1 MNEEQETIVAASLT
15 GGDVR
20 ILPHLPY
27 LLQDLWELGSDPQ
40 EIAGMLAH
48 SAHLDQSSR
57 VLDLGCG
64 KGAVSVE
71 VAKRIGCSV
80 AGRDLMPSFIEEA
93 REKALQYHVDHLCQF
108 AVADILE
115 AVQVERD
122 YDAVIF
128 GAVGDIF
135 DNQYELIEKLKSTV
149 KSQGYLVIDDAYALE
164 GDDYLK
170 RDDWYRIFDEARCII
185 VQEAPVDPGITAAT
199 NRYGQRFIE
208 RRAAELAERYP
219 QSADLFA
226 RYVADQQ
233 AECDDLESWLQG
245 VTWLLRVK

>member
-1 MNEEQETIVAASLT
+1 MNEEQEAIVAASLT
-15 GGDVR
+15 AGDTR
-20 ILPHLPY
+20 IFPYLPY

-48 SAHLDQSSR
+48 SAHLDDSCR
-57 VLDLGCG
+57 ILDLGCG

-71 VAKRIGCSV
+71 IAKQIGCWV
-80 AGRDLMPSFIEEA
+80 EGRDLMPAFIEEA
-93 REKALQYHVDHLCQF
+93 REKARQHQVESLCQF
-108 AVADILE
+108 AIADILE
-115 AVQVERD
+115 AVEIERN
-122 YDAVIF
+122 YDAVVF

-135 DNQYELIEKLKSTV
+135 DNQYELIEKLKGTV
-149 KSQGYLVIDDAYALE
+149 KPQGYLVIDDAYALQ
-164 GDDYLK
+164 GDEYLT
-170 RDDWYRIFDEARCII
+170 RDDWYRIFDEARCAV
-185 VQEAPVDPGITAAT
+185 VQEAPVDSAIIAAT

-208 RRAAELAERYP
+208 HRAAQLAERYP
-219 QSADLFA
+219 SLADLFA